1 MTKDMQCRSYI
12 DFVSSSSYKQ
22 ISNVTRG
29 STMHDSH
36 FDSFVPTTT
45 DNLIRHKINTID
57 FICVARKVRFD
68 LICLEVPDL
77 ETSG

>member
-1 MTKDMQCRSYI
+1 ML
-12 DFVSSSSYKQ
+12 
-22 ISNVTRG
+22 
-29 STMHDSH
+29 DSH

-68 LICLEVPDL
+68 LIRLEVPDL